1 MLAILDERDHAN
13 GRRREAAE
21 PRAER
26 TLVGTERDLLHPRD
40 EALVVLAHAIELA
53 CRRGHR
59 VDELEDRRPLAVVED
74 ARDVGVAR
82 QALQHLEDDLRL
94 RRLERGVRNARR
106 EMHRLADGMLGK
118 ERLVR
123 REKFLDDVAV
133 DLLALEVPHLLVAA
147 EMRERVIRL
156 TALVLGG
163 ERLA

>member
-26 TLVGTERDLLHPRD
+26 TLVGTKRDLLHARD

-53 CRRGHR
+53 RRRRHGM
-59 VDELEDRRPLAVVED
+59 DELEDRRPLAVVED

-94 RRLERGVRNARR
+94 RRLERGVRDARR

-123 REKFLDDVAV
+123 REKFLDDV
-133 DLLALEVPHLLVAA
+133 DIDFLALEVSHLRVAS
-147 EMRERVIRL
+147 EM
-156 TALVLGG
+156 
-163 ERLA
+163 

>member
-1 MLAILDERDHAN
+1 MIAVLDERDHAH
-13 GRRREAAE
+13 RRGREAAE

-26 TLVGTERDLLHPRD
+26 PFVGTERDLLHPGD

-53 CRRGHR
+53 RRRRHR
-59 VDELEDRRPLAVVED
+59 VDELEDRRALAVVEH
-74 ARDVGVAR
+74 ARDVGVTR
-82 QALQHLEDDLRL
+82 EALQHLEDDLRL

-133 DLLALEVPHLLVAA
+133 DFLALEVPHLLVAS
-147 EMRERVIRL
+147 EM
-156 TALVLGG
+156 
-163 ERLA
+163 